1 MIFKE
6 RRKLNIMKTFFRGKN
21 LYKTL
26 LLVFLIVI
34 TAFRIFYSQSIELFF
49 DEAYYWDWARHLDLS
64 YLDQPPLVAYLI
76 AASTKIFGNTEMA
89 IRLPAV
95 IFSAAT
101 SIVIFFFARTMFRSE
116 KYALISV
123 FLLNLILLFNVD
135 SVLMLPDT
143 LLIFFWVLT
152 LYLFYLA
159 IRINPRYWYLAGLS
173 LGLAL
178 LSKCIGVLLIPVIGL
193 TLLLI
198 QENRRWLSRK
208 EVYLSFFIA
217 LMIFSPVIYWNIT
230 HDFLSF
236 RFQLGHGLNNDGI
249 PLYSLGN
256 FIVTQPLILSPPVS
270 LIIFASIFITGFI
283 SLRKRDDRFLLLFLS
298 GFVPIVFFGLISIKS
313 RIEPY
318 WAIEAYPAM
327 VISIPIIC
335 RWLIQ
340 KNGFFLK
347 KMVKPSLLSLGALS
361 LMLNISAFA
370 TPGNS
375 FLTSIP
381 ISKELVAKVYGWK
394 ELGAKISELADD
406 ETKILASDYHIAGEL
421 GFYMPGH
428 PQVYAFNPDGRLS
441 QYNLWFDAKKF
452 KNKKVLFVAP
462 KSKDTEGFLAKNFK
476 SFKKIKDLTIGK
488 KSMILKEYSVYQVK
502 LKLKTSLEK
511 NKREW
516 LIRWN

>member
-1 MIFKE
+1 MKSVFE
-6 RRKLNIMKTFFRGKN
+6 RKY
-21 LYKTL
+21 LYKIL
-26 LLVFLIVI
+26 LGILLII
-34 TAFRIFYSQSIELFF
+34 LTGFRIFYSQSIELFF
-49 DEAYYWDWARHLDLS
+49 DEAYYWDWARHLDLG

-76 AASTKIFGNTEMA
+76 AASTKIFGNTEMV

-101 SIVIFFFARTMFRSE
+101 TIVIFLFAKTMFKSE
-116 KYALISV
+116 KYALISA

-159 IRINPRYWYLAGLS
+159 MKVNPRYWYLAGIS

-193 TLLLI
+193 TLLFI
-198 QENRRWLSRK
+198 QKNRRWLCRK
-208 EVYLSFFIA
+208 ELYISLFIA

-230 HDFLSF
+230 HDFVSF
-236 RFQLGHGLNNDGI
+236 RFQLGHGFNNDGI
-249 PLYSLGN
+249 PLYSLGS
-256 FIVTQPLILSPPVS
+256 FIVAQSLVISPPVS

-283 SLRKRDDRFLLLFLS
+283 SVRKKDDRFLLLFLS
-298 GFVPIVFFGLISIKS
+298 GFVPIIFFGLISIKS

-327 VISIPIIC
+327 VISIPIIS
-335 RWLIQ
+335 RMLIQ

-347 KMVKPSLLSLGALS
+347 KTIKPSLLGLGALS
-361 LMLNISAFA
+361 LVLNISAFA
-370 TPGNS
+370 TPGNG

-394 ELGAKISELADD
+394 ELGAKMSELMD
-406 ETKILASDYHIAGEL
+406 EDTKILASDYHIAGEL
-421 GFYMPGH
+421 GFYMPSH

-462 KSKDTEGFLAKNFK
+462 KSKNIGDFLAKNFAN
-476 SFKKIKDLTIGK
+476 FKKIKEITIGR
-488 KSMILKEYSVYQVK
+488 KSVILKEYNVYEVR
-502 LKLKTSLEK
+502 LKSDAFLEK

>member
-1 MIFKE
+1 MQ
-6 RRKLNIMKTFFRGKN
+6 
-21 LYKTL
+21 
-26 LLVFLIVI
+26 LVDL
-34 TAFRIFYSQSIELFF
+34 RIFYSQSIELFF
-49 DEAYYWDWARHLDLS
+49 DEAYYWDWARHLDLG
-64 YLDQPPLVAYLI
+64 YLDQPTLVAYLI

-89 IRLPAV
+89 VRLPAV

-101 SIVIFFFARTMFRSE
+101 SIIIFFFARTMFRSE

-159 IRINPRYWYLAGLS
+159 VKVNPRYWYLAGIS

-193 TLLLI
+193 TLLSI
-198 QENRRWLSRK
+198 QKNRRWFCRK
-208 EVYLSFFIA
+208 EFYLSLFIA
-217 LMIFSPVIYWNIT
+217 LMIFSPVICWNIT

-236 RFQLGHGLNNDGI
+236 RFQLGHGFNNDGI

-256 FIVTQPLILSPPVS
+256 FIATQSLVISPPVS

-283 SLRKRDDRFLLLFLS
+283 SLRKKDDRFLLLFLS
-298 GFVPIVFFGLISIKS
+298 GFVPIIFFGLVSIKS

-335 RWLIQ
+335 KCLIQ
-340 KNGFFLK
+340 KNGFFFK
-347 KMVKPSLLSLGALS
+347 KMVKPGFLGLGALS

-370 TPGNS
+370 TPGNE

-394 ELGAKISELADD
+394 ELGAKISELADE

-421 GFYMPGH
+421 GFYMPNH
-428 PQVYAFNPDGRLS
+428 PQVYAFNPNGRLS
-441 QYNLWFDAKKF
+441 QYNLWFDAEEL

-462 KSKDTEGFLAKNFK
+462 KSKNVENFLVRNFI
-476 SFKKIKDLTIGK
+476 SFKKIKEVTIGK
-488 KSMILKEYSVYQVK
+488 KNMILKEYNIYEAR
-502 LKLKTSLEK
+502 LKPKTSLEK

-516 LIRWN
+516 LIKWN